1 MNGFELEL
9 ASATQWQRVEGV
21 VSFVGTD
28 ASGRF
33 GLMPGHEPLATV
45 LAFGLARFRLQPSRG
60 DGSADSADEAPAWRY
75 LALPGGVLRFADNK
89 LWIATRRYVLG
100 EQLDAVQAALEQDM
114 RHEQQQQADLRHN
127 LEQLETTLMQGLW
140 RLEHLA

>member
-1 MNGFELEL
+1 MNGFALEL
-9 ASATQWQRVEGV
+9 ASGTQWQRVEGV
-21 VSFVGTD
+21 MSFVGTD

-45 LAFGLARFRLQPSRG
+45 LAFGLARFRLQPPKS
-60 DGSADSADEAPAWRY
+60 DGPADEALGWRY
-75 LALPGGVLRFADNK
+75 LALPGGVLRFANNQ

-114 RHEQQQQADLRHN
+114 RGEQLQQADLRHN
-127 LEQLETTLMQGLW
+127 LEQLENTLMQRLW
-140 RLEHLA
+140 RLERMS